1 MLCLI
6 CVYIL
11 SPIVL
16 CHVIP
21 LCGLFPCPVCY
32 DFCTFWIP
40 CSVNWITCEWS
51 ALKVDFAFIFCLPS
65 SAFGSTI
72 CLPCRKSLRVTLTHF
87 LVDGFLRSCQKRAES
102 FKNVTFLAWQTNWAN
117 TERQRFQWQ
126 INLNHISQ
134 RYQSKKKS
142 YHLCSVV

>member
-1 MLCLI
+1 MPDLCIYYLLLSFVMSSHFAVCFLAL
-6 CVYIL
+6 CVMIF
-11 SPIVL
+11 I
-16 CHVIP
+16 HF
-21 LCGLFPCPVCY
+21 GFPAL
-32 DFCTFWIP
+32 WIF
-40 CSVNWITCEWS
+40 WITCEWS
-51 ALKVDFAFIFCLPS
+51 ALKLDFEFIFCLSS

-72 CLPCRKSLRVTLTHF
+72 WLPCSKSLRVTLTHF